1 MKNKLAMF
9 DFDGTLFNTEPL
21 IYFAYKKA
29 IEENYYLFDV
39 TVEEFRKKANGKTYR
54 NWLPLF
60 FEEMKK
66 EDIEKIHNRKNEI
79 YQQYL
84 ELIKPN
90 HSLFSLIE
98 TMKPFYYIGLMTTS
112 NRKNVDTVL
121 NLFDKYE
128 LFDYIITVEDVE
140 KEKPDPECYI
150 KGMEHFNIPPENT
163 IIFED
168 SPVGIQAARASKA
181 SVYIV
186 DKFES

>member
-21 IYFAYKKA
+21 IYFSYKKA
-29 IEENYYLFDV
+29 IEENHYSFNV
-39 TVEEFRKKANGKTYR
+39 TVEEFRKIANGKTYR

-60 FEEMKK
+60 LEEMGK
-66 EDIEKIHNRKNEI
+66 EEMEKIHDRKNEI
-79 YQQYL
+79 YQQHL
-84 ELIKPN
+84 ELINPN

-98 TMKPFYYIGLMTTS
+98 TIKPFYYIGLMTTS
-112 NRKNVDTVL
+112 IRKNVNTVL
-121 NLFDKYE
+121 NLFDKYDV
-128 LFDYIITVEDVE
+128 FDYIITAEDVE

-150 KGMEHFNIPPENT
+150 KGMQHFNIAPENT

-168 SPVGIQAARASKA
+168 SPIGIQAARASKA